1 MLGENL
7 YKATLMFKEKKN
19 HAKDFNNNHIK
30 KKTKNHRF
38 RLFIISIKTSASF
51 LAEFALTNNLI

>member
-30 KKTKNHRF
+30 KKTK
-38 RLFIISIKTSASF
+38 IIAF
-51 LAEFALTNNLI
+51 VYLL